1 MVQRYDFYL
10 SCASVWGEKLCKARE
25 KSINLFNC
33 FSKPQPILY
42 KSEHLTGVF
51 NSCWVFGRAK
61 MRHLQTKVGRLQ
73 TFGEMWKDGAN
84 FA

>member
-1 MVQRYDFYL
+1 MQRYDFYL

-42 KSEHLTGVF
+42 KSEDLTGVF
-51 NSCWVFGRAK
+51 NSCWVFGLAK
-61 MRHLQTKVGRLQ
+61 GDIYKPK
-73 TFGEMWKDGAN
+73 WDN
-84 FA
+84 